1 MSDLE
6 HQTRQLL
13 QQARQL
19 LDKAKETRERAH
31 DALREKGIDNLPA
44 YLETHAASLH
54 PAQRE
59 QIEKLVRQKEI
70 DGEQL
75 AERPPVP
82 MAALDSI
89 YEPPRSPSAAPDAPA
104 KPPRRF
110 RQMV

>member
-19 LDKAKETRERAH
+19 LDKAKETRERA
-31 DALREKGIDNLPA
+31 DAALREKGIDNLPA
-44 YLETHAASLH
+44 YLETHASSLH

-59 QIEKLVRQKEI
+59 QIDRLVRQKEI
-70 DGEQL
+70 DGDQL
-75 AERPPVP
+75 PGPYP
-82 MAALDSI
+82 LPTGGSI
-89 YEPPRSPSAAPDAPA
+89 YEPPGSPSAGPDAPA
-104 KPPRRF
+104 KPPKRF

>member
-19 LDKAKETRERAH
+19 LDKAKETRERASA
-31 DALREKGIDNLPA
+31 ALREQGIDNLPA

-59 QIEKLVRQKEI
+59 QIERLVRQKEI
-70 DGEQL
+70 DGEKL
-75 AERPPVP
+75 PGPYP
-82 MAALDSI
+82 LPAAGSI
-89 YEPPRSPSAAPDAPA
+89 YEPPRSPSATAEAPA
-104 KPPRRF
+104 KPPKRF

>member
-31 DALREKGIDNLPA
+31 AALREQGIDNLPA

-59 QIEKLVRQKEI
+59 QLEKLVHQKEAEG
-70 DGEQL
+70 DQL
-75 AERPPVP
+75 PGPYPLP
-82 MAALDSI
+82 MPAAGSI
-89 YEPPRSPSAAPDAPA
+89 YEPPRSPSLAPDAPA
-104 KPPRRF
+104 KPPKRF